1 MFPNRKNF
9 IYLNQYSEQI
19 YYDDKITSFELIK
32 MCDIVVGINT
42 SALID
47 AFLLNKK
54 IIILNFLRR
63 YYKQNRNK
71 LIFDNLSGK
80 YIVNSSLDFI
90 DVLNNYINN
99 QDFSFEKYNK
109 EFINFVLKDFYNN
122 PMKIISSKIV
132 NT

>member
-1 MFPNRKNF
+1 MVQFTMMIKF
-9 IYLNQYSEQI
+9 
-19 YYDDKITSFELIK
+19 TSFELIK

-80 YIVNSSLDFI
+80 YIVNSSLHFI
-90 DVLNNYINN
+90 DVLNNYIKII
-99 QDFSFEKYNK
+99 FSFEKYNK

>member
-1 MFPNRKNF
+1 
-9 IYLNQYSEQI
+9 
-19 YYDDKITSFELIK
+19 

-122 PMKIISSKIV
+122 RKE
-132 NT
+132 NNF